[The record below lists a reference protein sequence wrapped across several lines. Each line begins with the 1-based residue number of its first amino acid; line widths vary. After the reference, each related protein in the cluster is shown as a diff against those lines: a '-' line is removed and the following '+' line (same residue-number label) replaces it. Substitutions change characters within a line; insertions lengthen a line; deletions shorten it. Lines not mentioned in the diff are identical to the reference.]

1 MAQRRRSIACPDAP
15 RLDGRRLLVTGGNAG
30 IGLATC
36 RGLLERGAEV
46 VMASRNVDEARA
58 ACRRLQAET
67 GGSVRP
73 VPLDL
78 SDLSTVDR
86 TMAALGD
93 DVLDGLVFNA
103 GVWPRAYGVSAQG
116 HELAFATNV
125 LGHHLLFRRLQ
136 PRLPKGARVVVLTG
150 DIYITVDDCTHAY
163 RYRGAAGCTRAYA
176 RSKLGNLWWTFEAQR
191 RFPAMHLVAV
201 HPGVVASGLTGDQTS
216 LQPIRDALL
225 LTTAQGAQTSLYAL
239 TQLDV
244 PPGGYLH
251 NTMGIVELR
260 PDDPARDEG
269 RWRSLWHLCE
279 TLSAVSPQ
287 VDRSPAH

>member
-1 MAQRRRSIACPDAP
+1 MADQRRRSIACPDAP
-15 RLDGRRLLVTGGNAG
+15 RLDGRRILVTGGNAG

-46 VMASRNVDEARA
+46 VMASRNRDEARA
-58 ACRRLQAET
+58 ACRRLQDET
-67 GGSVRP
+67 GGSARP

-78 SDLSTVDR
+78 SDLNSVDGTV
-86 TMAALGD
+86 AALGND
-93 DVLDGLVFNA
+93 ALDGLVFNA
-103 GVWPRAYGVSAQG
+103 GVWPRAYDVSAQG

-125 LGHHLLFRRLQ
+125 LGHHLLFRQLQ
-136 PRLPKGARVVVLTG
+136 PRMPKGARVVVLTG

-201 HPGVVASGLTGDQTS
+201 HPGVVASGLTGEVTRTARR
-216 LQPIRDALL
+216 LREAVL
-225 LTTAQGAQTSLYAL
+225 LTTTEGAQTSLYAI

-279 TLSAVSPQ
+279 TLCSDHLGHSTF
-287 VDRSPAH
+287 